1 MLCSRLQASA
11 SSQQKKTAP
20 ALRLA
25 LFFRGMCYSELLF
38 FSLIES
44 IHKKI
49 KIFSILLPVRYLLNV
64 NSFLKELFRDMD
76 QAKSGLILKVFIKE
90 RVAEIF

>member
-38 FSLIES
+38 F
-44 IHKKI
+44 
-49 KIFSILLPVRYLLNV
+49 FSPVRNLLNV